1 MIKNLHELDKR
12 LWTTLDIEICGASSA
27 IIKSALNRN
36 SMDIDVVKTSYPL
49 DDPKMRKV
57 LDEILYI
64 PNDLPSWLNS
74 ESEKSIYKVLPRS
87 FRFDKESIVG
97 ESFQKLNPTLISNAD
112 LVICKLA
119 IEENNRRNNDFP
131 DIQRLALSIKDAEC
145 LYEKINEFSK
155 YNHPLALEMEGN
167 FKQLRHEFVWDFE
180 RMPITNGD
188 DIAKYSLKRYGIK
201 PSNNK
206 IEGWNDDIQSMI
218 KKPATIVG
226 NIDRNA
232 SKMIKE
238 GNLAIAKKDN
248 EYRSLLSKGI
258 DYGMD
263 L

>member
-1 MIKNLHELDKR
+1 
-12 LWTTLDIEICGASSA
+12 
-27 IIKSALNRN
+27 
-36 SMDIDVVKTSYPL
+36 
-49 DDPKMRKV
+49 
-57 LDEILYI
+57 
-64 PNDLPSWLNS
+64 
-74 ESEKSIYKVLPRS
+74 
-87 FRFDKESIVG
+87 
-97 ESFQKLNPTLISNAD
+97 
-112 LVICKLA
+112 
-119 IEENNRRNNDFP
+119 
-131 DIQRLALSIKDAEC
+131 
-145 LYEKINEFSK
+145 
-155 YNHPLALEMEGN
+155 MEGN

-180 RMPITNGD
+180 RMPISNGD

-226 NIDRNA
+226 NIDCNA

-238 GNLAIAKKDN
+238 GNLASAKKDN